1 MIAIKKLS
9 CIAVASILVLT
20 AGVAVH
26 SFASTNDFKD
36 PQVVSSSQMQELQ
49 NRVGTIY
56 NEYGVFYRV
65 DADHPLPSADTIHT
79 VYDDQDVDASTHVI
93 VMDSGTFVK
102 ENE

>member
-1 MIAIKKLS
+1 MKKLS
-9 CIAVASILVLT
+9 FVAIASVVVVT

-26 SFASTNDFKD
+26 SFASATDFTD
-36 PQVVSSSQMQELQ
+36 QQLASSSQMQELQ

-65 DADHPLPSADTIHT
+65 DVNHPLPSTDTIHT
-79 VYDDQDVDASTHVI
+79 VYDDRDVDASTMVI

-102 ENE
+102 GKE